1 MWPGFD
7 VSSPADSYI
16 VVQPDQVALTE
27 TLLRMLCISIPHMPK
42 TSVTFAQELSK
53 LLLPMIGRPGGKL
66 SVSSG
71 SSPVCTQDPLRHLS
85 RQTLEETVACYCIV
99 VRHVTEEYGRVAS
112 ILTSCITKLQRY
124 QDACDSGKEPS
135 AQEQKSIP
143 FFIVISSLMVSS
155 CDLDNVKA
163 DRAGKPKAAYPSPQ
177 TLIYCR
183 AYRPIFYPRK
193 MVSGKFYAKFALAFC
208 SPSRYPGIRET
219 IRLWAVAQLVGAN
232 LGHRNPSCYHTGT

>member
-1 MWPGFD
+1 MSPGFN
-7 VSSPADSYI
+7 VSSSVDLKI
-16 VVQPDQVALTE
+16 VPQPDQVALTE

-71 SSPVCTQDPLRHLS
+71 SSPIRAQVSLKHLT

-163 DRAGKPKAAYPSPQ
+163 DRAGKPKAAYSSPQ
-177 TLIYCR
+177 TLTTCR
-183 AYRPIFYPRK
+183 PYQTYLPFSSNGVRQVLRSICFGFLLTMSFYRVP
-193 MVSGKFYAKFALAFC
+193 
-208 SPSRYPGIRET
+208 
-219 IRLWAVAQLVGAN
+219 
-232 LGHRNPSCYHTGT
+232 

>member
-1 MWPGFD
+1 VILFQDTLHLVQAIHLLSKAIPQIITVSKATALLPYLRPASSVCGLGFD
-7 VSSPADSYI
+7 VPSSVDSYI

-71 SSPVCTQDPLRHLS
+71 SSPVRAQDPLRHLS
-85 RQTLEETVACYCIV
+85 RQTLEETVACYCVV

-135 AQEQKSIP
+135 SQEQKSIP

-155 CDLDNVKA
+155 CDLDDVKA

-177 TLIYCR
+177 TLINCR
-183 AYRPIFYPRK
+183 A
-193 MVSGKFYAKFALAFC
+193 
-208 SPSRYPGIRET
+208 
-219 IRLWAVAQLVGAN
+219 
-232 LGHRNPSCYHTGT
+232 